1 LTRAEDL
8 RACVEHAVAW
18 VGFNFFPGSKRHVAP
33 ALAARLLE
41 AAGLAGST
49 ATAPKVAGV
58 FVDPDD
64 EALAAALHAL
74 PELSAVQLHGRES
87 PERVAAIRRELGAK
101 RQVWKAVAVA
111 TPDDVAAAFAYAAV
125 CDLLLLDSARIA
137 PGHAVPGGSGER
149 FTWAWLARYDGT
161 LPFALAGGVSPDNIA
176 EALAQRAGGRPP
188 SLIDVASGAE
198 SGTPGVKD
206 AAKIAALAAA
216 VQRAV
221 P

>member
-1 LTRAEDL
+1 MTRAEDL
-8 RACVEHAVAW
+8 RACIEQGVAW

-33 ALAARLLE
+33 AAAARLLE
-41 AAGLAGST
+41 AGGLAGST
-49 ATAPKVAGV
+49 AAAPKVAAV

-64 EALAAALHAL
+64 EALAAVLRAL
-74 PELSAVQLHGRES
+74 PELVAVQLHGREP
-87 PERVAAIRRELGAK
+87 PERVAAIRRKIGAK

-111 TPDDVAAAFAYAAV
+111 TPEDVAQVAAYAAV

-137 PGHAVPGGSGER
+137 RGHAVPGGSGER
-149 FTWAWLARYDGT
+149 FDWTWLSRYDGT
-161 LPFALAGGVSPDNIA
+161 LPFALAGGVSPDNIL
-176 EALAQRAGGRPP
+176 EALAQRAGGHPP

-216 VQRAV
+216 VQGAM